1 MRWPALFIGLAAV
14 LAGCAPG
21 GRVAEP
27 PAAAGPAAQA
37 TPRDHPLMNTLERLR
52 ALQRQERGHAMADL
66 AVLEDVTP
74 RLTDAE
80 RLAIADRL
88 RACYTRD
95 PVAPQQPVRLVAAF
109 DAEGRVHR
117 VALADPAEPGASR
130 ENAARRDGIGR
141 AIRAVVSPACNP
153 IPLPSAVLGR
163 PGRINLR
170 FSP

>member
-1 MRWPALFIGLAAV
+1 MRRPALFLGLAVA

-21 GRVAEP
+21 GQVAET
-27 PAAAGPAAQA
+27 PAAASPAAQA
-37 TPRDHPLMNTLERLR
+37 TPRDHALMSTLERLR
-52 ALQRQERGHAMADL
+52 AFQRQARVHALADL

-88 RACYTRD
+88 RACHTRD
-95 PVAPQQPVRLVAAF
+95 PGAPQPPVRLVAAF
-109 DAEGRVHR
+109 DAEGRLHR

-130 ENAARRDGIGR
+130 ENAARRAGIGR
-141 AIRAVVSPACNP
+141 AIRAVVSPACNL
-153 IPLPSAVLGR
+153 IPLPSTVLGS
-163 PGRINLR
+163 PGRITLR